1 MKLEDYA
8 VREALLD
15 RRWLEAAQL
24 VARYFERQI
33 DFSGY
38 GFRIG
43 DIDPTGPE
51 IIIYLRE
58 GGFISWVDDRGFA
71 AHAGGSYLWRG
82 NVLIG
87 NERRKSCNRSIV
99 TTASIAFS
107 LDTTCS
113 TEKK

>member
-24 VARYFERQI
+24 VARYFERHI

-38 GFRIG
+38 SFRVG
-43 DIDPTGPE
+43 DTDPAGPE
-51 IIIYLRE
+51 IIIYLKE
-58 GGFISWVDDRGFA
+58 GGYISWVNDWGFA
-71 AHAGGSYLWRG
+71 ADIGGSYLWRG

-87 NERRKSCNRSIV
+87 NERRK
-99 TTASIAFS
+99 
-107 LDTTCS
+107 
-113 TEKK
+113 